1 LLAVYTAY
9 KGTQVGFK
17 YNPQCYDQY
26 MYILYFIIPLWYLV
40 VRDVGLSFCD
50 LTHSSSF
57 ILLQIDICQEEIG
70 NNVLPAVGMV
80 GDLKSVLAQV
90 RKY

>member
-1 LLAVYTAY
+1 
-9 KGTQVGFK
+9 
-17 YNPQCYDQY
+17 
-26 MYILYFIIPLWYLV
+26 M
-40 VRDVGLSFCD
+40 RDVGLSFCD